1 MAVREPL
8 IVSCVADKVFAGD
21 QSVLAPW
28 WSIAKTAIAACAL
41 VLVADGRL
49 DLDRTMPGRRFTL
62 RQLLQHTSGLPCY
75 TESDAYEVAVER
87 HDDRPLRRNARER
100 PLDHARRCSGPHPA
114 QTLRHV
120 GRHRSGRAPARR

>member
-8 IVSCVADKVFAGD
+8 IASCVADKAAGD
-21 QSVLAPW
+21 ESALVPW

-41 VLVADGRL
+41 VLVAGGRL

-62 RQLLQHTSGLPCY
+62 RQLLQHTGGLPCY

-87 HDDRPLRRNARER
+87 HCRCRWGTAKWGHPGQAFRESGR
-100 PLDHARRCSGPHPA
+100 LCSGRWKA
-114 QTLRHV
+114 
-120 GRHRSGRAPARR
+120 HRSPESHP